1 MSKFEKSELLTIE
14 NLTTLL
20 ESTEPTERAEVVIP
34 TLKKLIFSYG
44 KSTFKYNKDTI
55 AYDNTE
61 ELNEGTLSTMISS
74 LITQSKRNLDDK
86 TTRDFEKRYP
96 KGFNTLSEMN
106 TISKYSKCAMVALK
120 DETYKFADPQLNKI
134 HFKNGYCD
142 LLTGEFKKRERNV
155 DFVNFYINRDYKQP
169 KQESIKKIYQI
180 IDQIYTN
187 KNDRDYL
194 LQAFGIAMT
203 GKSTQQQKILF
214 FIGKGSAGK
223 STILSMLKLAFSE
236 YVFEL
241 DASTF
246 SKSTS
251 KSDINKILNTY
262 LLNRNIRISNV
273 NEPKDTRMD
282 ESLFKDFIDG
292 NIKTT
297 SLYQDGQNLFKH
309 LSKICMTANTMPKI
323 KMDSGVKR
331 RIEAYNHISKFVEK
345 DEEVDEDNKVF
356 KKDEGLLQSIED
368 NDELLNAISFIILS
382 QSVKF
387 NKGEILKQTPSFQEF
402 KDEIIQSNDIIQ
414 DFIDKY
420 IVRTDSE
427 TDRVSKIDM
436 HNKFKEFQPRSN
448 ITIEQLRD
456 DLKNK
461 DFIYEW
467 KPKMNGI
474 QGIYMKCRINHN
486 GIDDELENDT
496 IDNNLNQ
503 NKRYTD
509 EIEKLKAEITRL
521 NKLVEQNK
529 KPIADKAVE
538 PVEPVQPKKVA
549 FINDDLDADL
559 KELEHKQEDKSFIRQ
574 LNKNRCE
581 LVFKG
586 KQKQVVIDSE
596 DEDEGDV
603 SSLFQ

>member
-1 MSKFEKSELLTIE
+1 MNKFEKSELLTIE

-20 ESTEPTERAEVVIP
+20 ESTEPTERADVVVP

-61 ELNEGTLSTMISS
+61 ELNEGTLSTMISG

-96 KGFNTLSEMN
+96 KGFNLLSEMN

-169 KQESIKKIYQI
+169 KKESIKKIYEI

-223 STILSMLKLAFSE
+223 STILSMLKLAFNE

-331 RIEAYNHISKFVEK
+331 RIEAYNHTSKFVEK
-345 DEEVDEDNKVF
+345 DEEIDEESQVY
-356 KKDEGLLQSIED
+356 KKDEGLLQAIEE
-368 NDELLNAISFIILS
+368 NDELLNAISYIIFS
-382 QSVKF
+382 QAVKF

-420 IVRTDSE
+420 IIKTDSE
-427 TDRVSKIDM
+427 NDRVSKIEM

-461 DFIYEW
+461 DFVYEW

-474 QGIYMKCRINHN
+474 QGIYLKCRINHN
-486 GIDDELENDT
+486 GFDDDLENDR
-496 IDNNLNQ
+496 IDNTANET
-503 NKRYTD
+503 KKYID
-509 EIEKLKAEITRL
+509 EIEKLKAEIQRL
-521 NKLVEQNK
+521 NKIIEQPVIPKVVVQPKETKKITVIDDDLEKDLQELENIPAVRNAIK
-529 KPIADKAVE
+529 KPIKR
-538 PVEPVQPKKVA
+538 
-549 FINDDLDADL
+549 
-559 KELEHKQEDKSFIRQ
+559 S
-574 LNKNRCE
+574 
-581 LVFKG
+581 
-586 KQKQVVIDSE
+586 VIVDSE
-596 DEDEGDV
+596 DEEENDDV
-603 SSLFQ
+603 ASLF

>member
-44 KSTFKYNKDTI
+44 KSTYKYNKDTI
-55 AYDNTE
+55 AYDATE
-61 ELNEGTLSTMISS
+61 ELNEGNLSTMISG

-96 KGFNTLSEMN
+96 KGFNLLSEMN
-106 TISKYSKCAMVALK
+106 TISKYSKCVMVALK
-120 DETYKFADPQLNKI
+120 DDTYKFADPQLNKI
-134 HFKNGYCD
+134 HFKNGYYD
-142 LLTGEFKKRERNV
+142 LRTGEFKQRERNV

-169 KQESIKKIYQI
+169 KKESISKIYNI

-223 STILSMLKLAFSE
+223 STMLSMLKLAFNE

-246 SKSTS
+246 SKSTG
-251 KSDINKILNTY
+251 KSEINKILNTY

-297 SLYQDGQNLFKH
+297 SLYHDGQNLFKH

-331 RIEAYNHISKFVEK
+331 RIEAYNHKSKFVEK
-345 DEEVDEDNKVF
+345 DEEVDEENQIF
-356 KKDEGLLQSIED
+356 KKDEKLLQIIEE
-368 NDELLNAISFIILS
+368 NDELLNAISYIIFS
-382 QSVKF
+382 QAVKY
-387 NKGEILKQTPSFQEF
+387 NKGEIIKQTPAFEDF
-402 KDEIIQSNDIIQ
+402 KEEVIQSNDIIQ

-420 IVRTDSE
+420 IVKTDSE
-427 TDRVSKIDM
+427 SDKVSKIEM

-474 QGIYMKCRINHN
+474 QGIYLKCRINHN
-486 GIDDELENDT
+486 GINDDLENDR
-496 IDNNLNQ
+496 IDNNANDT
-503 NKRYTD
+503 KKYID
-509 EIEKLKAEITRL
+509 EIEKLKEEIKRL
-521 NKLVEQNK
+521 NKIVEQNN
-529 KPIADKAVE
+529 KPVVKVMK
-538 PVEPVQPKKVA
+538 PVQPKKLA
-549 FINDDLDADL
+549 FIDDDLEADL
-559 KELEHKQEDKSFIRQ
+559 RELEHGTK
-574 LNKNRCE
+574 
-581 LVFKG
+581 
-586 KQKQVVIDSE
+586 DSG
-596 DEDEGDV
+596 DANTNDDV
-603 SSLFQ
+603 SSLF

>member
-1 MSKFEKSELLTIE
+1 MNKFEKSELLTVE

-20 ESTEPTERAEVVIP
+20 ESTEPTERADVVVP

-61 ELNEGTLSTMISS
+61 ELNEGTLSTMISG

-96 KGFNTLSEMN
+96 KGFNLLSEMN
-106 TISKYSKCAMVALK
+106 TISKYSKCAMVSLK

-155 DFVNFYINRDYKQP
+155 DFVNFNINRDYKQP
-169 KQESIKKIYQI
+169 KKESIKKIYDI

-223 STILSMLKLAFSE
+223 STILSMLKLAFNE

-331 RIEAYNHISKFVEK
+331 RIEAYNHTSNFVEK
-345 DEEVDEDNKVF
+345 DEEVDEENQVY
-356 KKDEGLLQSIED
+356 KKDEGLLQAIEE
-368 NDELLNAISFIILS
+368 NDELLNAISYIIFS
-382 QSVKF
+382 QAVKF

-420 IVRTDSE
+420 IIRTDSE
-427 TDRVSKIDM
+427 NDRVSKIEM

-456 DLKNK
+456 DLK
-461 DFIYEW
+461 
-467 KPKMNGI
+467 G
-474 QGIYMKCRINHN
+474 
-486 GIDDELENDT
+486 
-496 IDNNLNQ
+496 
-503 NKRYTD
+503 
-509 EIEKLKAEITRL
+509 
-521 NKLVEQNK
+521 
-529 KPIADKAVE
+529 
-538 PVEPVQPKKVA
+538 
-549 FINDDLDADL
+549 
-559 KELEHKQEDKSFIRQ
+559 
-574 LNKNRCE
+574 
-581 LVFKG
+581 
-586 KQKQVVIDSE
+586 
-596 DEDEGDV
+596 
-603 SSLFQ
+603 

>member
-1 MSKFEKSELLTIE
+1 MNKFEKSELLTAE

-20 ESTEPTERAEVVIP
+20 ESTEPTERADVVVP
-34 TLKKLIFSYG
+34 TLKKLIFSFG

-61 ELNEGTLSTMISS
+61 ELNEGTLSTMISG

-96 KGFNTLSEMN
+96 KGFNLLSEMN

-169 KQESIKKIYQI
+169 SQESIKKIYNI

-223 STILSMLKLAFSE
+223 STILSMLKLAFNE

-309 LSKICMTANTMPKI
+309 LSKICMTANTLPKI

-331 RIEAYNHISKFVEK
+331 RIEAYNHLSNFVEK
-345 DEEVDEDNKVF
+345 DEEVDEENHIY
-356 KKDEGLLQSIED
+356 KKDEGLLKAIEE
-368 NDELLNAISFIILS
+368 NDELLNAISYIIFS
-382 QSVKF
+382 QAVKY

-420 IVRTDSE
+420 IIKTDSE
-427 TDRVSKIDM
+427 SDRVSKIEM

-461 DFIYEW
+461 DFVYEW
-467 KPKMNGI
+467 KPKINGI
-474 QGIYMKCRINHN
+474 QGIYLKCRINHN
-486 GIDDELENDT
+486 GFDDDLENDR
-496 IDNNLNQ
+496 IDNTANET
-503 NKRYTD
+503 KKYID
-509 EIEKLKAEITRL
+509 EIEKLKAEIKRL
-521 NKLVEQNK
+521 NKIIEQ
-529 KPIADKAVE
+529 
-538 PVEPVQPKKVA
+538 PVIPDIVVQPKETKK
-549 FINDDLDADL
+549 ITIIDDDLENDL
-559 KELEHKQEDKSFIRQ
+559 KELESAPVVRNTTKKP
-574 LNKNRCE
+574 NKRS
-581 LVFKG
+581 
-586 KQKQVVIDSE
+586 VVVESE
-596 DEDEGDV
+596 DEEENDDV
-603 SSLFQ
+603 SSLF